1 MKLVKI
7 GLASL
12 ATASWLF
19 AGTYNVDVSHSNVGF
34 KVKHMMI
41 SNVVGSFDKFSGKFE
56 YDEKTKTIKSFT
68 GDIDVSSINTSI
80 AKRDEH
86 LKSADFFDV
95 AKYPN
100 IKFNII
106 KIEDDVAYGK
116 LTMHGITKDV
126 KLQLENNGIVKDPS
140 GNIRVGITLNG
151 TIERKDFGLTYN
163 SVLEAGGIAIG
174 DKVKLEVEI
183 EGILQK

>member
-1 MKLVKI
+1 MRLAKI
-7 GLASL
+7 GLVSL
-12 ATASWLF
+12 VTASWLF
-19 AGTYNVDVSHSNVGF
+19 AGTYNVDIAHSNVGF

-41 SNVVGSFDKFSGKFE
+41 SNVVGSFDKFSGTFE
-56 YDEKTKTIKSFT
+56 YDEKTKTIKSLV
-68 GDIDVSSINTSI
+68 GDIDASSINTSI
-80 AKRDEH
+80 TKRDEH
-86 LKSADFFDV
+86 LKSPDFFDV
-95 AKYPN
+95 AKYPS
-100 IKFNII
+100 IKFNLTKI
-106 KIEDDVAYGK
+106 KGDVAYGK

-126 KLQLENNGIVKDPS
+126 KLQLENNGMIKDPS
-140 GNIRVGITLNG
+140 GNTRVGITLNG